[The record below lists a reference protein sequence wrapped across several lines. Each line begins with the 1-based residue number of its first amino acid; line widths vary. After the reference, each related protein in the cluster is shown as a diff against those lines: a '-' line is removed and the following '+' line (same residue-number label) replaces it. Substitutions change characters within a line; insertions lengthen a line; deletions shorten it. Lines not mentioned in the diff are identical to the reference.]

1 MLVKLLLLFILVP
14 LAELWILIELGGLI
28 GTWPTILLVASTGFV
43 GVLLAKSQGLAVL
56 YRMQQDM
63 ERGILPGDK
72 LVDGACILV
81 GGAFLL
87 TPGLLTDIFGFT
99 LLVPLTRGWLK
110 AAIRRY
116 LQRKLDSGSFYLW
129 RR

>member
-1 MLVKLLLLFILVP
+1 MD
-14 LAELWILIELGGLI
+14 LIELGGLV

-63 ERGILPGDK
+63 ERGVLPGDK

-87 TPGLLTDIFGFT
+87 TPGLLTDLFGFI

-110 AAIRRY
+110 GAVRRY
-116 LQRKLDSGSFYLW
+116 LQRKLDGGNFYLW

>member
-1 MLVKLLLLFILVP
+1 MIIKLLLLFTLLP
-14 LAELWILIELGGLI
+14 LTELWILVELGRGV
-28 GTWPTILLVASTGFV
+28 GTWPTILLVASTGFA
-43 GVLLAKSQGLAVL
+43 GVILAKSQGLSVL

-63 ERGILPGDK
+63 EQGILPGK
-72 LVDGACILV
+72 KIVDGACILV

-87 TPGLLTDIFGFT
+87 TPGLLTDLFGFA

-110 AAIRRY
+110 SAIWRY
-116 LQRKLDSGSFYLW
+116 LQRKLDRGTFYLW